1 MSQMSQMIVHTC
13 FNNSSYH
20 GYKSSI
26 LKSGICKY
34 TRRDEKDK
42 MLWCVMEMSR
52 FNEHEKGQAL
62 VTNLVNR
69 LKILIMEELSFHQVG
84 MVYHLIQLL
93 NLYEEDRSQIRYLFT
108 FSNEVFNCMR
118 NRFVSYQNAWWRYED
133 YVDLDLYKVDDNKVD
148 DYKVDDYKV
157 DKYKKTGDSD
167 KLLSIGET
175 LIHHIEND
183 DERMFS
189 CLNEL
194 LRLDKEGCKT
204 GLRFRRKD
212 PSYLW
217 FQIIRDYMEGNQ
229 TQADLIFNF
238 ALDQFNKKGM
248 KERVAFAVWIGLYV
262 WKSDAL
268 TTDYTD
274 IDVKVASNNEVTDYI
289 AKMVKMDM
297 NDYVVNDYHVNS
309 HKFGL
314 GKFAEEGALVINE
327 YLDFD
332 EMAKEKKQFY
342 IKEKHILDKNKNKD
356 KNKDKNKVSSEL
368 ETIDWHEFSDV
379 NILED
384 GVCGGKVCCISVIY
398 KSHKYILKEMKESMN
413 YGLDYILVDKC
424 KELFGLRDMNMRRI
438 KSGEGQIKIDPKGK
452 SYVGNVK
459 IGKKEC
465 IYCMMDY
472 WQNIGDL
479 GKHKDVMSNESVK
492 REALKIRLF
501 DGLFRSSDNI
511 PRNILVNDK
520 NELLSID
527 EGDIFGKRSNVFN
540 KHDWFIKPENCNKE
554 LFNEVLDD
562 LLSDSFRKLKCVE
575 KLFKLYQFMNFNEFK
590 ERFTGYREI
599 IMNEL

>member
-1 MSQMSQMIVHTC
+1 MSKMIVHTC

-34 TRRDEKDK
+34 TRRGEKEK
-42 MLWCVMEMSR
+42 MKWCVMEMAR
-52 FNEHEKGQAL
+52 FSEHEKGQGL
-62 VTNLVNR
+62 VTNLINR

-84 MVYHLIQLL
+84 QIYYLIMLL
-93 NLYEEDRSQIRYLFT
+93 SWFEEDRTQIRYLYTFT
-108 FSNEVFNCMR
+108 NEVFKCLR
-118 NRFVSYQNAWWRYED
+118 NRYVSYQNAWWRYED
-133 YVDLDLYKVDDNKVD
+133 YVDMGKPIDKVSE
-148 DYKVDDYKV
+148 YR
-157 DKYKKTGDSD
+157 KKGDSEEVL
-167 KLLSIGET
+167 KVGEA
-175 LIHHIEND
+175 LIYYIEND

-194 LRLDKEGCKT
+194 LRLDKNGCKS

-217 FQIIRDYMEGNQ
+217 FEIIRDYMEGNQ
-229 TQADLIFNF
+229 TQAEVIFNF
-238 ALDQFNKKGM
+238 ALDQFNRKGM

-262 WKSDAL
+262 WKSGGL

-274 IDVKVASNNEVTDYI
+274 LELEVSVPDEVENYIDN
-289 AKMVKMDM
+289 MVKIEMD
-297 NDYVVNDYHVNS
+297 DYVVNDYHVNS

-314 GKFAEEGALVINE
+314 GKFAEEGALVIDE

-332 EMAKEKKQFY
+332 DMSQEKKKFY
-342 IKEKHILDKNKNKD
+342 IKEKKIRDKQNKGKTIV
-356 KNKDKNKVSSEL
+356 KKEL
-368 ETIDWHEFSDV
+368 VEFISWSEFSGID
-379 NILED
+379 ILED
-384 GVCGGKVCCISVIY
+384 GVCGGKVCCISVVY
-398 KSHKYILKEMKESMN
+398 KGTKYILKEMKESMN

-424 KELFGLRDMNMRRI
+424 KELFGLRHMNMRRI
-438 KSGEGQIKIDPKGK
+438 KSDQGQVKIDPKGK

-459 IGKKEC
+459 IGKREC

-479 GKHKDVMSNESVK
+479 GKNKDVMSDKSVK

-511 PRNILVNDK
+511 PRNILVNGN

-527 EGDIFGKRSNVFN
+527 EGDIFGKREKVFN
-540 KHDWFIKPENCNKE
+540 KHDWFIKPENCDKQ
-554 LFNEVLDD
+554 LFNDVLDE
-562 LLSDSFRKLKCVE
+562 LLSDSFRKLKSVE
-575 KLFKLYQFMNFNEFK
+575 KLFKYYQFMNFDEFK
-590 ERFTGYREI
+590 ERFNQFREI
-599 IMNEL
+599 IMSEL

>member
-1 MSQMSQMIVHTC
+1 MSQMIVHTC

-34 TRRDEKDK
+34 TRRGEKEK
-42 MLWCVMEMSR
+42 MTWCVMEMAR

-84 MVYHLIQLL
+84 QIYYLIMLL
-93 NLYEEDRSQIRYLFT
+93 SWFEEDRSQIRYLFT
-108 FSNEVFNCMR
+108 FTKEVFKCLR
-118 NRFVSYQNAWWRYED
+118 NRYVSYQNAWWRYDD
-133 YVDLDLYKVDDNKVD
+133 YVDLDKSID
-148 DYKVDDYKV
+148 KV

-175 LIHHIEND
+175 LIHHIENN
-183 DERMFS
+183 DEKMFS

-194 LRLDKEGCKT
+194 LRLDKSGCKA

-229 TQADLIFNF
+229 TQADVIFNF

-262 WKSDAL
+262 WKSGDLAK
-268 TTDYTD
+268 DYTD
-274 IDVKVASNNEVTDYI
+274 SELEVDEADEVENYISNMGKIE
-289 AKMVKMDM
+289 MD
-297 NDYVVNDYHVNS
+297 DYVVNDYHVNS

-314 GKFAEEGALVINE
+314 GKFAEEGALVIDE

-332 EMAKEKKQFY
+332 DMAQEKKKFY
-342 IKEKHILDKNKNKD
+342 IKEKHILDKSKKKVKQNKGKTI
-356 KNKDKNKVSSEL
+356 VSSEI
-368 ETIDWHEFSDV
+368 EFICWSEFSDI
-379 NILED
+379 NILEE
-384 GVCGGKVCCISVIY
+384 GVCGGKVCCISVVY
-398 KSHKYILKEMKESMN
+398 KGQKYILKEMKESMN

-424 KELFGLRDMNMRRI
+424 KELFGLRHMNMQRI
-438 KSGEGQIKIDPKGK
+438 KSNEGQMKVDPKGK

-459 IGKKEC
+459 IGKRDC

-479 GKHKDVMSNESVK
+479 GKNKDVMTDESVK

-511 PRNILVNDK
+511 PRNILVNDM

-527 EGDIFGKRSNVFN
+527 EGDIFGKREKVFN
-540 KHDWFIKPENCNKE
+540 KHDWFIKPENCDKE
-554 LFNEVLDD
+554 LFNDVLDD
-562 LLSDSFRKLKCVE
+562 LLSDSFRKLKRVE
-575 KLFKLYQFMNFNEFK
+575 KLFKYYQFMNFDEFK
-590 ERFTGYREI
+590 GRFNQFREI
-599 IMNEL
+599 IMSEL

>member
-1 MSQMSQMIVHTC
+1 MSKMIVHTC

-34 TRRDEKDK
+34 TRRGEKEK
-42 MLWCVMEMSR
+42 MTWCVMEMAR
-52 FNEHEKGQAL
+52 FNEHEKGQGL
-62 VTNLVNR
+62 VTNLINR

-84 MVYHLIQLL
+84 QIYYLIMLL
-93 NLYEEDRSQIRYLFT
+93 SWFEEDRTQIRYLYTFT
-108 FSNEVFNCMR
+108 NEVFKCLR
-118 NRFVSYQNAWWRYED
+118 NRYVSYQNAWWRYED
-133 YVDLDLYKVDDNKVD
+133 YVDMGKPIDKVSE
-148 DYKVDDYKV
+148 YR
-157 DKYKKTGDSD
+157 KKGDSEEVL
-167 KLLSIGET
+167 KVGEA
-175 LIHHIEND
+175 LIYYIENN

-194 LRLDKEGCKT
+194 LRLDKNGYKS

-217 FQIIRDYMEGNQ
+217 FEIIRDYMEGNQ
-229 TQADLIFNF
+229 TQAEVIFNF
-238 ALDQFNKKGM
+238 ALDQFNRKGM

-262 WKSDAL
+262 WKSGDL

-274 IDVKVASNNEVTDYI
+274 LELEVSVPDEVENYISN
-289 AKMVKMDM
+289 MVKIEID
-297 NDYVVNDYHVNS
+297 DYVVNDYHVNS

-314 GKFAEEGALVINE
+314 GKFAEEGALVIDE

-332 EMAKEKKQFY
+332 DMAKEKKQFY
-342 IKEKHILDKNKNKD
+342 IKEKKIRDKQNKGKTIV
-356 KNKDKNKVSSEL
+356 KKEL
-368 ETIDWHEFSDV
+368 VEFISWSEFSDI

-384 GVCGGKVCCISVIY
+384 GVCGGKVCCISVVY
-398 KSHKYILKEMKESMN
+398 KGKKYILKEMKESMN

-424 KELFGLRDMNMRRI
+424 KELFGLNHMNMRRI
-438 KSGEGQIKIDPKGK
+438 KSDQGQVKIDPKGK

-459 IGKKEC
+459 IDKREC

-472 WQNIGDL
+472 WRNIGDL
-479 GKHKDVMSNESVK
+479 GKNKDVMSDKSVK

-511 PRNILVNDK
+511 PRNILVNEI

-527 EGDIFGKRSNVFN
+527 EGDIFGKREKVFN
-540 KHDWFIKPENCNKE
+540 KHDWFIKPENCDKQ
-554 LFNEVLDD
+554 LFNDVLDE
-562 LLSDSFRKLKCVE
+562 LLSDSFRKLKRVE
-575 KLFKLYQFMNFNEFK
+575 ELFKYYQFMNFDEFK
-590 ERFTGYREI
+590 ERFNQFREI
-599 IMNEL
+599 IMSEL

>member
-1 MSQMSQMIVHTC
+1 MSQMIVHTC

-34 TRRDEKDK
+34 TRRGEKEK
-42 MLWCVMEMSR
+42 MKWCVMEMAR
-52 FNEHEKGQAL
+52 FSEHEKGQGL
-62 VTNLVNR
+62 VTNLINR

-84 MVYHLIQLL
+84 QIYYLIMLL
-93 NLYEEDRSQIRYLFT
+93 SWFEEDRTQIRYLYTFT
-108 FSNEVFNCMR
+108 NEVFKCLR
-118 NRFVSYQNAWWRYED
+118 NRYVSYQNAWWRYED
-133 YVDLDLYKVDDNKVD
+133 YVDMGKPIDKVSE
-148 DYKVDDYKV
+148 YR
-157 DKYKKTGDSD
+157 KKGDSEEVL
-167 KLLSIGET
+167 KVGEA
-175 LIHHIEND
+175 LIYYIEND

-194 LRLDKEGCKT
+194 LRLDKNGCKS

-217 FQIIRDYMEGNQ
+217 FEIIRDYMEGNQ
-229 TQADLIFNF
+229 TQAEVIFNF
-238 ALDQFNKKGM
+238 ALDQFNRKGM

-262 WKSDAL
+262 WKSGGL

-274 IDVKVASNNEVTDYI
+274 LELEVSVPDEVENYIDN
-289 AKMVKMDM
+289 MVKIEMD
-297 NDYVVNDYHVNS
+297 DYVVNDYHVNS

-314 GKFAEEGALVINE
+314 GKFAEEGALVIDE

-332 EMAKEKKQFY
+332 DMSQEKKKFY
-342 IKEKHILDKNKNKD
+342 IKEKKIRDKQNKGKTIV
-356 KNKDKNKVSSEL
+356 KKEL
-368 ETIDWHEFSDV
+368 VEFISWSEFSGID
-379 NILED
+379 ILED
-384 GVCGGKVCCISVIY
+384 GVCGGKVCCISVVY
-398 KSHKYILKEMKESMN
+398 KGTKYILKEMKESMN

-424 KELFGLRDMNMRRI
+424 KELFGLRHMNMRRI
-438 KSGEGQIKIDPKGK
+438 KSDQGQVKIDPKGK

-459 IGKKEC
+459 IGKREC

-479 GKHKDVMSNESVK
+479 GKNKDVMSDKSVK

-511 PRNILVNDK
+511 PRNILVNGN

-527 EGDIFGKRSNVFN
+527 EGDIFGKREKVFN
-540 KHDWFIKPENCNKE
+540 KHDWFIKPENCDKQI
-554 LFNEVLDD
+554 FNDVLDD
-562 LLSDSFRKLKCVE
+562 LLSDSFRKLKSVE
-575 KLFKLYQFMNFNEFK
+575 KLFKYYQFMNFDEFK
-590 ERFTGYREI
+590 ERFNQFREI
-599 IMNEL
+599 IMSEL

>member
-1 MSQMSQMIVHTC
+1 MSKMIVHTC

-34 TRRDEKDK
+34 TRRCEKDK
-42 MLWCVMEMSR
+42 MKWCVMEMAR
-52 FNEHEKGQAL
+52 FNEHEKGQGL
-62 VTNLVNR
+62 VTNLINR

-84 MVYHLIQLL
+84 QIYYLIMLL
-93 NLYEEDRSQIRYLFT
+93 SWFEEDRTQIRYLYTFT
-108 FSNEVFNCMR
+108 NEVFKCLR
-118 NRFVSYQNAWWRYED
+118 NRYVSYQNAWWSYED
-133 YVDLDLYKVDDNKVD
+133 YVELDIPIDKVGS
-148 DYKVDDYKV
+148 YQ
-157 DKYKKTGDSD
+157 KKGDSEEVL
-167 KLLSIGET
+167 KVGEA
-175 LIHHIEND
+175 LIYYIEND

-194 LRLDKEGCKT
+194 LRLDKNGCKS

-217 FQIIRDYMEGNQ
+217 FEIIRDYMEGNQ
-229 TQADLIFNF
+229 NQAEFIFNF

-262 WKSDAL
+262 WKSGDL

-274 IDVKVASNNEVTDYI
+274 IELVVNDTDEVENYISNMK
-289 AKMVKMDM
+289 KMIID
-297 NDYVVNDYHVNS
+297 DYVVNDYHVNS

-314 GKFAEEGALVINE
+314 GKFAEEGALVIDE

-332 EMAKEKKQFY
+332 DMAQEKKKFY
-342 IKEKHILDKNKNKD
+342 IKEKKIRDKHKTVVKKCVKSEEVVKD
-356 KNKDKNKVSSEL
+356 DNCKKDEKEHL
-368 ETIDWHEFSDV
+368 EFISWSEFSGID
-379 NILED
+379 ILED
-384 GVCGGKVCCISVIY
+384 GVCGGKVCCISVVY
-398 KSHKYILKEMKESMN
+398 KGNKYILKEMKESMN

-424 KELFGLRDMNMRRI
+424 KELFGLRNMNMRRI
-438 KSGEGQIKIDPKGK
+438 KSNEGQVKIDPKGK

-459 IGKKEC
+459 IGKREC

-472 WQNIGDL
+472 WPNIGDL
-479 GKHKDVMSNESVK
+479 GKNKHVMSDESVK

-527 EGDIFGKRSNVFN
+527 EGDIFGKREKVFN
-540 KHDWFIKPENCNKE
+540 KHDWFIKPEICDKQ
-554 LFNEVLDD
+554 LFNDVLDD
-562 LLSDSFRKLKCVE
+562 LLSDSFRKLKGVE
-575 KLFKLYQFMNFNEFK
+575 ELFKYYQFMNFDEFK
-590 ERFTGYREI
+590 ERFNCYREI
-599 IMNEL
+599 IMSEL

>member
-1 MSQMSQMIVHTC
+1 MSQMIVHTC

-34 TRRDEKDK
+34 TRRGEKEK
-42 MLWCVMEMSR
+42 MTWCVMEMAR

-69 LKILIMEELSFHQVG
+69 LKILIMEELSFHQIG
-84 MVYHLIQLL
+84 QIYYLIKLL
-93 NLYEEDRSQIRYLFT
+93 SWFEEDRSQIRYLFT
-108 FSNEVFNCMR
+108 FTKEVFKCLR
-118 NRFVSYQNAWWRYED
+118 NRYVSYQNAWWRYDD
-133 YVDLDLYKVDDNKVD
+133 YVDLDKSID
-148 DYKVDDYKV
+148 KV

-175 LIHHIEND
+175 LIHHIENN
-183 DERMFS
+183 DEKMFS

-194 LRLDKEGCKT
+194 LRLDKSGCKA

-229 TQADLIFNF
+229 TQADVIFNF

-262 WKSDAL
+262 WKSDNL

-274 IDVKVASNNEVTDYI
+274 SELEVDEADEVENYISNMKKIE
-289 AKMVKMDM
+289 MD
-297 NDYVVNDYHVNS
+297 DYVVNDYHVNS

-314 GKFAEEGALVINE
+314 GKFAEEGALVIDE

-332 EMAKEKKQFY
+332 DMAQEKKKFY
-342 IKEKHILDKNKNKD
+342 IKEKHILDKSKKKVKQNKGKTI
-356 KNKDKNKVSSEL
+356 VSSEI
-368 ETIDWHEFSDV
+368 EFICWSEFSDI
-379 NILED
+379 NILEE
-384 GVCGGKVCCISVIY
+384 GVCGGKVCCISVVY
-398 KSHKYILKEMKESMN
+398 KGQKYILKEMKESMN

-424 KELFGLRDMNMRRI
+424 KELFGLRHMNMQRI
-438 KSGEGQIKIDPKGK
+438 KSNEGQMKVDPKGK

-459 IGKKEC
+459 IGKRDC

-479 GKHKDVMSNESVK
+479 GKNKDVMTDESVK

-511 PRNILVNDK
+511 PRNILVNDM

-527 EGDIFGKRSNVFN
+527 EGDIFGKREKVFN
-540 KHDWFIKPENCNKE
+540 KHDWFIKPENCDKE
-554 LFNEVLDD
+554 LFNDVLDD
-562 LLSDSFRKLKCVE
+562 LLSDSFRKLKRVE
-575 KLFKLYQFMNFNEFK
+575 KLFKYYQFMNFDEFK
-590 ERFTGYREI
+590 GRFNQFREI
-599 IMNEL
+599 IMSEL

>member
-1 MSQMSQMIVHTC
+1 MSQMIVHTC

-34 TRRDEKDK
+34 TRRGEKEK
-42 MLWCVMEMSR
+42 MTWCVMEMAR

-84 MVYHLIQLL
+84 QIYYLIMLL
-93 NLYEEDRSQIRYLFT
+93 SWFEEDRSQIRYLFT
-108 FSNEVFNCMR
+108 FTKEVFKCLR
-118 NRFVSYQNAWWRYED
+118 NRYVSYQNAWWRYGD
-133 YVDLDLYKVDDNKVD
+133 YVDLDKSID
-148 DYKVDDYKV
+148 KV

-175 LIHHIEND
+175 LIHHIENN
-183 DERMFS
+183 DEKMFS

-194 LRLDKEGCKT
+194 LRLDKSGCKA

-229 TQADLIFNF
+229 TQADVIFNF
-238 ALDQFNKKGM
+238 ALDQINKKGM

-262 WKSDAL
+262 WKSDNL

-274 IDVKVASNNEVTDYI
+274 SELEVDEADEVENYISNMGKIE
-289 AKMVKMDM
+289 MD
-297 NDYVVNDYHVNS
+297 DYVVNDYHVNS
-309 HKFGL
+309 HKFGV
-314 GKFAEEGALVINE
+314 GKFAEEGALVIDE

-332 EMAKEKKQFY
+332 DMAQEKKKFY
-342 IKEKHILDKNKNKD
+342 IKEKHILDKSKKKVKQNKGKTI
-356 KNKDKNKVSSEL
+356 VSSEI
-368 ETIDWHEFSDV
+368 EFICWSEFSDI
-379 NILED
+379 NILEE
-384 GVCGGKVCCISVIY
+384 GVCGGKVCCISVVY
-398 KSHKYILKEMKESMN
+398 KGQKYILKEMKESMN

-424 KELFGLRDMNMRRI
+424 KELFGLRHMNMQRI
-438 KSGEGQIKIDPKGK
+438 KSNEGQMKVDPKGK

-459 IGKKEC
+459 IGKRDC

-479 GKHKDVMSNESVK
+479 GKNKDVMTDESVK

-511 PRNILVNDK
+511 PRNILVNDM

-527 EGDIFGKRSNVFN
+527 EGDIFGKREKVFN
-540 KHDWFIKPENCNKE
+540 KHDWFIKPENCDKE
-554 LFNEVLDD
+554 LFNDVLDD
-562 LLSDSFRKLKCVE
+562 LLSDSFRKLKRVE
-575 KLFKLYQFMNFNEFK
+575 KLFKYYQFMNFDEFK
-590 ERFTGYREI
+590 GRFNQFREI
-599 IMNEL
+599 IMSEL

>member
-1 MSQMSQMIVHTC
+1 MSQMIVHTC

-34 TRRDEKDK
+34 TRRGEKEK
-42 MLWCVMEMSR
+42 MTWCVMEMAR

-69 LKILIMEELSFHQVG
+69 LKILIMEELSFHQIG
-84 MVYHLIQLL
+84 QIYYLIKLL
-93 NLYEEDRSQIRYLFT
+93 SWFEEDRSQIRYLFT
-108 FSNEVFNCMR
+108 FTKEVFKCLR
-118 NRFVSYQNAWWRYED
+118 NRYVSYQNAWWRYDD
-133 YVDLDLYKVDDNKVD
+133 YVDLDKSID
-148 DYKVDDYKV
+148 KV

-175 LIHHIEND
+175 LIHHIENN

-194 LRLDKEGCKT
+194 LRLDKSGCKA

-229 TQADLIFNF
+229 TQADVIFNF

-262 WKSDAL
+262 WKSDNL

-274 IDVKVASNNEVTDYI
+274 SELEVDEADEVENYISNMKKIE
-289 AKMVKMDM
+289 MD
-297 NDYVVNDYHVNS
+297 DYVVNDYHINS

-314 GKFAEEGALVINE
+314 GKFAEEGALVIDE

-332 EMAKEKKQFY
+332 DMAQEKKKFY
-342 IKEKHILDKNKNKD
+342 IKEKHILDKSKKKVKQNKGKPI
-356 KNKDKNKVSSEL
+356 VSSEI
-368 ETIDWHEFSDV
+368 EFICWSEFSDI
-379 NILED
+379 NILEE
-384 GVCGGKVCCISVIY
+384 GVCGGKVCCISVVY
-398 KSHKYILKEMKESMN
+398 KGQKYILKEMKESMN

-424 KELFGLRDMNMRRI
+424 KELFGLRHMNMQRI
-438 KSGEGQIKIDPKGK
+438 KSNEGQMKVDPKGK

-459 IGKKEC
+459 IGKRDC

-479 GKHKDVMSNESVK
+479 GKNKDVMTDESVK

-511 PRNILVNDK
+511 PRNILVNDM

-527 EGDIFGKRSNVFN
+527 EGDIFGKREKVFN
-540 KHDWFIKPENCNKE
+540 KHDWFIKPENCDKE
-554 LFNEVLDD
+554 LFNDVLDD
-562 LLSDSFRKLKCVE
+562 LLSDSFRKLKRVE
-575 KLFKLYQFMNFNEFK
+575 KLFKYYQFMNFDEFK
-590 ERFTGYREI
+590 GRFNQFREI
-599 IMNEL
+599 IMSEL

>member
-1 MSQMSQMIVHTC
+1 MSQMIVHTC

-34 TRRDEKDK
+34 TRRGEKEK
-42 MLWCVMEMSR
+42 MTWCVMEMAR

-84 MVYHLIQLL
+84 QIYYLIMLL
-93 NLYEEDRSQIRYLFT
+93 SWFEEDRSQIRYLFT
-108 FSNEVFNCMR
+108 FTKEVFKCLR
-118 NRFVSYQNAWWRYED
+118 NRYVSYHNAWWRYED
-133 YVDLDLYKVDDNKVD
+133 YVDLDKSID
-148 DYKVDDYKV
+148 KV

-175 LIHHIEND
+175 LIHHIENN
-183 DERMFS
+183 DEKMFS
-189 CLNEL
+189 CLNES
-194 LRLDKEGCKT
+194 LRLDKSGCKA

-229 TQADLIFNF
+229 TQADVIFNF

-262 WKSDAL
+262 WKSDNL

-274 IDVKVASNNEVTDYI
+274 SELEVDEADEVENYISNMGKIE
-289 AKMVKMDM
+289 MD
-297 NDYVVNDYHVNS
+297 DYVVNDYHVNS

-314 GKFAEEGALVINE
+314 GKFAEEGALVIDE

-332 EMAKEKKQFY
+332 DMAQEKKKFY
-342 IKEKHILDKNKNKD
+342 IKEKHILDKSKKKVKQNKGKPI
-356 KNKDKNKVSSEL
+356 VSSEI
-368 ETIDWHEFSDV
+368 EFICWSEFSDI
-379 NILED
+379 NILEE
-384 GVCGGKVCCISVIY
+384 GVCGGKVCCISVVY
-398 KSHKYILKEMKESMN
+398 KGQKYILKEMKESMN

-424 KELFGLRDMNMRRI
+424 KELFGLRHMNMQRI
-438 KSGEGQIKIDPKGK
+438 KSNEGQMKVDPKGK

-459 IGKKEC
+459 IGKRDC

-479 GKHKDVMSNESVK
+479 GKHKDVMTDESVK

-511 PRNILVNDK
+511 PRNILVNDM

-527 EGDIFGKRSNVFN
+527 EGDIFGKREKVFN
-540 KHDWFIKPENCNKE
+540 KHDWFIKPENCDKE
-554 LFNEVLDD
+554 LFNDVLDD
-562 LLSDSFRKLKCVE
+562 LLSDSFRKLKRVE
-575 KLFKLYQFMNFNEFK
+575 KLFKYYQFMNFDEFK
-590 ERFTGYREI
+590 GRFRLYKEI
-599 IMNEL
+599 IMSEL

>member
-1 MSQMSQMIVHTC
+1 MSQMIVHTC

-34 TRRDEKDK
+34 TRRGEKEK
-42 MLWCVMEMSR
+42 MTWCVMEMAR

-84 MVYHLIQLL
+84 QIYYLIMLL
-93 NLYEEDRSQIRYLFT
+93 SWFEEDRSQIRYLFT
-108 FSNEVFNCMR
+108 FTKEVFKCLR
-118 NRFVSYQNAWWRYED
+118 NRYVSYQNAWWRYDD
-133 YVDLDLYKVDDNKVD
+133 YVDLDKSID
-148 DYKVDDYKV
+148 KV

-175 LIHHIEND
+175 LIHHIENN
-183 DERMFS
+183 DEKMFS

-194 LRLDKEGCKT
+194 LRLDKSGCKA

-229 TQADLIFNF
+229 TQADVIFNF

-262 WKSDAL
+262 WKSDNL

-274 IDVKVASNNEVTDYI
+274 SELDVDEADEVENYISNMGKIE
-289 AKMVKMDM
+289 MD
-297 NDYVVNDYHVNS
+297 DYVVNDYHVNS

-314 GKFAEEGALVINE
+314 GKFAEEGALVIDE

-332 EMAKEKKQFY
+332 DMAQEKKKFY
-342 IKEKHILDKNKNKD
+342 IKEKHILDKSKKKVKQNKGKTI
-356 KNKDKNKVSSEL
+356 VSSEI
-368 ETIDWHEFSDV
+368 EFICWSEFSDI
-379 NILED
+379 NILEE
-384 GVCGGKVCCISVIY
+384 GVCGGKVCCISVVY
-398 KSHKYILKEMKESMN
+398 KGQKYILKEMKESMN

-424 KELFGLRDMNMRRI
+424 KELFGLRHMNMQRI
-438 KSGEGQIKIDPKGK
+438 KSNEGQMKVDPKGK

-459 IGKKEC
+459 IGKREC

-479 GKHKDVMSNESVK
+479 GQNKDVMTDESVK

-511 PRNILVNDK
+511 PRNILVNDM

-527 EGDIFGKRSNVFN
+527 EGDIFGKREKVFN
-540 KHDWFIKPENCNKE
+540 KHDWFIKPENCDKE
-554 LFNEVLDD
+554 LFNDVLDD
-562 LLSDSFRKLKCVE
+562 LLSDSFRKLKRVE
-575 KLFKLYQFMNFNEFK
+575 KLFKYYQFMNFDEFK
-590 ERFTGYREI
+590 GRFNQFREI
-599 IMNEL
+599 IMSEL

>member
-1 MSQMSQMIVHTC
+1 MSQMIVHTC

-34 TRRDEKDK
+34 TRRGEKEK
-42 MLWCVMEMSR
+42 MKWCVMEMAR
-52 FNEHEKGQAL
+52 FSEHEKGQGL
-62 VTNLVNR
+62 VTNLINR

-84 MVYHLIQLL
+84 QIYYLIMLL
-93 NLYEEDRSQIRYLFT
+93 SWFEEDRTQIRYLYTFT
-108 FSNEVFNCMR
+108 NEVFKCLR
-118 NRFVSYQNAWWRYED
+118 NRYVSYQNAWWRYED
-133 YVDLDLYKVDDNKVD
+133 YVDMGKPIDKVSE
-148 DYKVDDYKV
+148 YR
-157 DKYKKTGDSD
+157 KKGDSEEVL
-167 KLLSIGET
+167 KVGEA
-175 LIHHIEND
+175 LIYYIEND

-194 LRLDKEGCKT
+194 LRLDKNGCKS

-217 FQIIRDYMEGNQ
+217 FEIIRDYMEGNQ
-229 TQADLIFNF
+229 TQAEVIFNF
-238 ALDQFNKKGM
+238 ALDQFNRKGM

-262 WKSDAL
+262 WKSGGL

-274 IDVKVASNNEVTDYI
+274 LELEVSVPDEVENYIDN
-289 AKMVKMDM
+289 MVKIEMD
-297 NDYVVNDYHVNS
+297 DYVVNDYHVNS

-314 GKFAEEGALVINE
+314 GKFAEEGALVIDE

-332 EMAKEKKQFY
+332 DMSQEKKKFY
-342 IKEKHILDKNKNKD
+342 IKEKKIRDKQNKGKTIV
-356 KNKDKNKVSSEL
+356 KKEL
-368 ETIDWHEFSDV
+368 VEFISWSEFSGID
-379 NILED
+379 ILED
-384 GVCGGKVCCISVIY
+384 GVCGGKVCCISVVY
-398 KSHKYILKEMKESMN
+398 KGTKYILKEMKESMN

-424 KELFGLRDMNMRRI
+424 KELFGLRHMNMRRI
-438 KSGEGQIKIDPKGK
+438 KSDQGQVKIDPKGK

-459 IGKKEC
+459 IGKREC

-479 GKHKDVMSNESVK
+479 GKNKDVMSDKSVK

-511 PRNILVNDK
+511 PRNILVNGN

-527 EGDIFGKRSNVFN
+527 EGDIFGKREKVFN
-540 KHDWFIKPENCNKE
+540 KHDWFIKPENCDKQ
-554 LFNEVLDD
+554 LFNDVLDE
-562 LLSDSFRKLKCVE
+562 LLSDSFRKLKSVE
-575 KLFKLYQFMNFNEFK
+575 KLFKYYQFMNFDEFK
-590 ERFTGYREI
+590 ERFNQFREI
-599 IMNEL
+599 IMSEL

>member
-1 MSQMSQMIVHTC
+1 MSQMIVHTC

-34 TRRDEKDK
+34 TRRGEKEK
-42 MLWCVMEMSR
+42 MKWCVMEMAR
-52 FNEHEKGQAL
+52 FSEHEKGQGL
-62 VTNLVNR
+62 VTNLINR

-84 MVYHLIQLL
+84 QIYYLIMLL
-93 NLYEEDRSQIRYLFT
+93 SWFEEDRTQIRYLYTFT
-108 FSNEVFNCMR
+108 NEVFKCLR
-118 NRFVSYQNAWWRYED
+118 NRYVSYQNAWWRYED
-133 YVDLDLYKVDDNKVD
+133 YVDMGKPIDKVSE
-148 DYKVDDYKV
+148 YR
-157 DKYKKTGDSD
+157 KKGDSEEVL
-167 KLLSIGET
+167 KVGEA
-175 LIHHIEND
+175 LIYYIEND

-194 LRLDKEGCKT
+194 LRLDKNGCKS

-217 FQIIRDYMEGNQ
+217 FEIIRDYMEGNQ
-229 TQADLIFNF
+229 TQAEVIFNF
-238 ALDQFNKKGM
+238 ALDQFNRKGM

-262 WKSDAL
+262 WKSGGL

-274 IDVKVASNNEVTDYI
+274 LELEVSVPDEVENYISN
-289 AKMVKMDM
+289 MVKIEMD
-297 NDYVVNDYHVNS
+297 DYVVNDYHVNS

-314 GKFAEEGALVINE
+314 GKFAEEGALVIDE

-332 EMAKEKKQFY
+332 DMSQEKKKFY
-342 IKEKHILDKNKNKD
+342 IKEKKIRDKQNKGKTNIKKD
-356 KNKDKNKVSSEL
+356 SEDV
-368 ETIDWHEFSDV
+368 EFISWSEFSGID
-379 NILED
+379 ILED
-384 GVCGGKVCCISVIY
+384 GVCGGKVCCISVVY
-398 KSHKYILKEMKESMN
+398 KGTKYILKEMKESMN

-424 KELFGLRDMNMRRI
+424 KELFGLRHMNMRRI
-438 KSGEGQIKIDPKGK
+438 KSDQGQVKIDPKGK

-459 IGKKEC
+459 IGKREC

-479 GKHKDVMSNESVK
+479 GKNKDVMSDKSVK

-511 PRNILVNDK
+511 PRNILVNGN

-527 EGDIFGKRSNVFN
+527 EGDIFGKREKVFN
-540 KHDWFIKPENCNKE
+540 KHDWFIKPENCDKQI
-554 LFNEVLDD
+554 FNDVLDD
-562 LLSDSFRKLKCVE
+562 LLSDSFRKLKSVE
-575 KLFKLYQFMNFNEFK
+575 KLFKYYQFMNFDEFK
-590 ERFTGYREI
+590 ERFNQFREI
-599 IMNEL
+599 IMSEL